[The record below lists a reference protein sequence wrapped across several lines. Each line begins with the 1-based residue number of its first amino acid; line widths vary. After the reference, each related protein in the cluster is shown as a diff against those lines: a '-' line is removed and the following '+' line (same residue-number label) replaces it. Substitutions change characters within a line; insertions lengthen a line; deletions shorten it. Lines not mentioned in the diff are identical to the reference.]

1 MATKTVG
8 FNGSF
13 YATTSIDSG
22 TNYTVTNNIVL
33 GLTSLGPTVISSNLT
48 SVGTLLGLTVAGPT
62 NLGTLNAIN
71 TTTTNINSNNGNI
84 ANCTI
89 PSLYTTNINS
99 NSMNIGYSSITT
111 GTISSIYTD
120 VIRARTSN
128 SVNLFSNNGT
138 MSSIYVSSG
147 TISSLE
153 LLSGSISTLELSS
166 GTISSLYVESQMCEN
181 LEATSGTVSSM
192 YTDNITSPI
201 YYGDSSTE
209 DVSTAGITI
218 NGAINYIATLY
229 VDCPLSSA
237 YAVYIIY
244 FRTKTL
250 TPIASSTNFT
260 TLFTISINNSYEIL
274 IVSKLSTRNITYNLV
289 INNTS

>member
-1 MATKTVG
+1 MTSKTVG

-13 YATTSIDSG
+13 YATNSIDSG
-22 TNYTVTNNIVL
+22 TNYTVTNNVVL

-48 SVGTLLGLTVAGPT
+48 SVGTLLGLTVSGPT

-71 TTTTNINSNNGNI
+71 TITTNINANNGNI

-89 PSLYTTNINS
+89 PSLYTTSINS
-99 NSMNIGYSSITT
+99 NSMNMGSASVTT

-120 VIRARTSN
+120 IIRARTSN
-128 SVNLFSNNGT
+128 SNNLSSNHGT
-138 MSSIYVSSG
+138 MSTIYISSG

-153 LLSGSISTLELSS
+153 LSS
-166 GTISSLYVESQMCEN
+166 GTISCLYVDSQMCDI

-192 YTDNITSPI
+192 YTDNITCPI
-201 YYGDSSTE
+201 YYGKNESK
-209 DVSTAGITI
+209 DVTTDGITI
-218 NGAINYIATLY
+218 NGAINYMATLY
-229 VDCPLSSA
+229 IDCPLSSA
-237 YAVYIIY
+237 YAVFIIY

-250 TPIASSTNFT
+250 TPIASSQNFT
-260 TLFTISINNSYEIL
+260 TLFTISINNSYNIS
-274 IVSKLSTRNITYNLV
+274 IISKLSTHNITYNLV